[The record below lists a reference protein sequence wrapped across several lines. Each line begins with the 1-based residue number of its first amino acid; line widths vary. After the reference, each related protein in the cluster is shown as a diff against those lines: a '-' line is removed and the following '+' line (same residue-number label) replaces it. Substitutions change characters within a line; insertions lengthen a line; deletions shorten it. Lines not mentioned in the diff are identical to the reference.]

1 MLCFLYPL
9 FNLAL
14 YIIGE
19 KYLVSASRDRLIHV
33 FDVTQGY
40 SHLTTLSDHSSSI
53 LSVKL
58 VNMLDSL
65 LMISISSDKVRI
77 TQFFFLLDFSQT
89 FSLWCALLTGAGR
102 VWLKSE
108 LSSKL
113 N

>member
-1 MLCFLYPL
+1 M
-9 FNLAL
+9 
-14 YIIGE
+14 
-19 KYLVSASRDRLIHV
+19 SASRDRLIHV
-33 FDVTQGY
+33 FDVTQEY

-65 LMISISSDKVRI
+65 LMISISSDKVGI

-89 FSLWCALLTGAGR
+89 FSLWRALLTGAGR

-108 LSSKL
+108 LSNKL